1 LDKTRL
7 SQILNLLILLMVFIS
22 LGLGQSPTYELFEL
36 FGPSNKTRFSQFLN
50 LLILLMVFISL
61 LAISSK
67 VVQRK

>member
-1 LDKTRL
+1 MSYL
-7 SQILNLLILLMVFIS
+7 SYLVFIS